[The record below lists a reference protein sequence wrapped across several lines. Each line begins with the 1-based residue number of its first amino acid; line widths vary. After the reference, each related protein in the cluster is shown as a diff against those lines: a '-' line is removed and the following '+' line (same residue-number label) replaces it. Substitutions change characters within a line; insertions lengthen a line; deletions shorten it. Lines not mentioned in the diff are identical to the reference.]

1 MDPPIESETLESIEN
16 LEPETAEEN
25 SQDFL
30 ADEPTE
36 FPSTL
41 DDLDLSESDPD
52 DEAPSKAWLK
62 NLVNNSSSY
71 FHFRLEYHICGIS
84 LLNIFQRIKYIF
96 TVIFVWKV

>member
-1 MDPPIESETLESIEN
+1 MEEGILQSQESQKMFLDDLELSGKSELLKIFESRMIFKGDESDQSLDPPIESETLESIGN

-52 DEAPSKAWLK
+52 DEAPSKA
-62 NLVNNSSSY
+62 
-71 FHFRLEYHICGIS
+71 
-84 LLNIFQRIKYIF
+84 
-96 TVIFVWKV
+96 

>member
-1 MDPPIESETLESIEN
+1 MDPPIESETLESIGN

-62 NLVNNSSSY
+62 NLVQSSSSY
-71 FHFRLEYHICGIS
+71 FHFLKE
-84 LLNIFQRIKYIF
+84 LNLFLR
-96 TVIFVWKV
+96 